1 MSSVAEAYRACEE
14 ITKVEARNFSYGIR
28 LLPPH
33 KRAAMSALYAFARR
47 VDDIGDGDLDPE
59 QKRIQLARVRV
70 EVAETAAGRPPTG
83 DPVLV
88 ALGDAMARFP
98 ISADELGEIISGC
111 ELDGERSRWETYA
124 ELEHYCTLVAGS
136 VGRLSLSIF
145 GTNQP
150 TRGAHLANRLGIG
163 LQITNILRDVVED
176 RETMG
181 RVYLPQE
188 DLRRFGCAEDA
199 TGPIDRLVELVGLE
213 VGRARQAYAEGLEL
227 LDLLD
232 YRSRACVGA
241 MAGIYLRLLAR
252 IDENPRAIFSSRVS
266 LSKVEKLRVALRA
279 LSGAKI

>member
-1 MSSVAEAYRACEE
+1 MNDIVEAYRACET

-28 LLPPH
+28 LLPAR

-47 VDDIGDGDLDPE
+47 VDDIGDGDLDVNE
-59 QKRIQLARVRV
+59 KRVQLANVR
-70 EVAETAAGRPPTG
+70 AQIMATAAGNPPEG
-83 DPVLV
+83 DPVLL
-88 ALGDAMARFP
+88 ALCDAMHHFP
-98 ISADELGEIISGC
+98 ISVDQLGEIITGC
-111 ELDGERSRWETYA
+111 ELDGERQRWESYSD
-124 ELEHYCTLVAGS
+124 LEHYCTLVAGS

-150 TRGAHLANRLGIG
+150 TRGAQLANRLGIG

-199 TGPIDRLVELVGLE
+199 TGPIDQLVELVRLE
-213 VGRARQAYAEGLEL
+213 VSRAKMAYGEGLEL

-232 YRSRACVGA
+232 YRSRACVSA
-241 MAGIYLRLLAR
+241 MAGIYHRLLER
-252 IDENPRAIFSSRVS
+252 IEEDPAAIFSSRVS
-266 LSKVEKLRVALRA
+266 LSAGEKVRVSLRA
-279 LSGAKI
+279 LGGVQI

>member
-1 MSSVAEAYRACEE
+1 MSSVAEAYRACED

-28 LLPPH
+28 LLPPQ

-47 VDDIGDGDLDPE
+47 VDDIGDGDLDAE
-59 QKRIQLARVRV
+59 QKRIQLAKVRADI
-70 EVAETAAGRPPTG
+70 AETAAGNPPVG
-83 DPVLV
+83 DPVLI
-88 ALGDAMARFP
+88 ALGDAMTHFP
-98 ISADELGEIISGC
+98 ISVDELGEIISGC
-111 ELDGERSRWETYA
+111 ELDGERRRWETYA
-124 ELEHYCTLVAGS
+124 DLERYCTLVAGS

-150 TRGAHLANRLGIG
+150 TRGAILANRLGIG

-199 TGPIDRLVELVGLE
+199 TGPVDRLVELVGLE
-213 VGRARQAYAEGLEL
+213 VARAKQAYAEGLEL

-252 IDENPRAIFSSRVS
+252 IEEDPRAIFSSRVS
-266 LSKVEKLRVALRA
+266 LSTSEKVRAALRA
-279 LSGAKI
+279 LSGARI